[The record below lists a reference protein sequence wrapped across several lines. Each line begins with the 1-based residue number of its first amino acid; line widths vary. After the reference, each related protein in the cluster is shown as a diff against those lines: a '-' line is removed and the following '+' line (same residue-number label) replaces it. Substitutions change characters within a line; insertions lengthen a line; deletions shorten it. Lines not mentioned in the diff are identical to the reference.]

1 MNLSYK
7 DQYNEVFSNIRS
19 HGIEIMASFII
30 GNDSDNRESF
40 KKLIDFIE
48 SNNILMAMI
57 NILTPLPGTKL
68 FHAMSETSRIID
80 YNFTHYDAQHAVYS
94 PAQMS
99 SSDLEKGLCLIYQEI
114 YNFKSLFRHAKAALS
129 EYKFFGKRSSSPTDR
144 NLSQVIVNLKIV
156 VRLIYQLM
164 TTDSF
169 PLLVER
175 MIFVFRMLL
184 LVFDNK
190 VREKKNILIFMLQCI
205 SLNDFS
211 RQAIKQLQKR
221 L

>member
-1 MNLSYK
+1 
-7 DQYNEVFSNIRS
+7 
-19 HGIEIMASFII
+19 MASFII

-68 FHAMSETSRIID
+68 FHTMSDTSRIID

-99 SSDLEKGLCLIYQEI
+99 SSDLEKGLCSIYKEV
-114 YNFKSLFRHAKAALS
+114 YNLNSLFRHAKAALS
-129 EYKFFGKRSSSPTDR
+129 EYMFFSKRNSPET
-144 NLSQVIVNLKIV
+144 NISFSQIIINLKIV
-156 VRLIYQLM
+156 TRLTYRLLL
-164 TTDSF
+164 TNSF
-169 PLLVER
+169 HVLIER
-175 MIFVFRMLL
+175 MIFVFKMLF
-184 LVFDNK
+184 LVFDHK
-190 VREKKNILIFMLQCI
+190 IRGKKNILIYILQGI

-211 RQAIKQLQKR
+211 RHAIKQIERR